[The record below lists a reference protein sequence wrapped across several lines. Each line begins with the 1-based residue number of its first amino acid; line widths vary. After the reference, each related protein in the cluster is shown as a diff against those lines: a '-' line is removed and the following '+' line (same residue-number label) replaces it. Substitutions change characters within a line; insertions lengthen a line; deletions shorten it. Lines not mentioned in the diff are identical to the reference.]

1 MKQTRIGDARVNFS
15 SLIIE
20 GDAGRYS
27 IEPRVLEVLEVLI
40 EHHGEV
46 VSRDDLIDR
55 VWGIGYG
62 GDERLS
68 RAISLLRKAFGE
80 KRGDHRHIETI
91 SKRGYRLIAPVDGK
105 ERETGSAAA
114 FDPPQRSIAV
124 LPFVNMS
131 ADADHEHFA
140 DGMTEELLN
149 VLTHVSELKVSGR
162 TSSFS
167 FKGKTTD
174 VREIGATLNVAHILE
189 GSFRR
194 EGNKSR
200 ITAQLVSTEDG
211 YHLWSESYDE
221 VVSNVFQLQDK
232 VANAIVSALAKV
244 MDFAPPEQS
253 SARPTENEQAYEL
266 YVQGRKLTYHANGQ
280 TTIPTAI
287 GFLER
292 AVKLDP
298 GFALAW
304 TWLALAHTVLGEY
317 AQTKDWRR
325 HYQSGR
331 EAIQKS
337 LAIDPSN
344 AIAWHTKG
352 TILTREVRIDEAFGA
367 FKRAY
372 DLDSNSERPLIGLG
386 YANSMIGHHEKAA
399 DLMQRAI
406 AIDPLNGSWHSQMG
420 GIELQRGDKRAAE
433 ACMRQAYD
441 LGSGPAAFT
450 IALLI
455 GEREGPAA
463 AIAYA
468 EECYSGLNASER
480 AELKSPLA
488 RKLVLDAFYKH
499 RRLATWLVSSKLKRR
514 YGDPDSQPT
523 ISSIMGFYF
532 MWQPQNLMRAIVQ
545 KPNSLV
551 GYVIGRFFEKT
562 ERGLALRSHPDF
574 PAFAERIG
582 LVRAWQKY
590 GWPDTVQPLPETDGS
605 NGRFEVF

>member
-1 MKQTRIGDARVNFS
+1 MKQTRVGNARVNFS

-27 IEPRVLEVLEVLI
+27 VEPRVLEVLEVLI

-80 KRGDHRHIETI
+80 KRGEHRHIETI
-91 SKRGYRLIAPVDGK
+91 SKRGYRLIASVNGK
-105 ERETGSAAA
+105 ERTVGIPTPS
-114 FDPPQRSIAV
+114 DLPPQSIAV
-124 LPFVNMS
+124 LPFVNIS
-131 ADADHEHFA
+131 ADPGQEHFA

-149 VLTHVSELKVSGR
+149 ALTHVSELKVTGR
-162 TSSFS
+162 TSSFA
-167 FKGKTTD
+167 FKGTNKD
-174 VREIGATLNVAHILE
+174 VREIGATLNAAHILE

-194 EGNKSR
+194 DGSKIR
-200 ITAQLVSTEDG
+200 ITAQLVNTQDG
-211 YHLWSESYDE
+211 YHLWSENYDE
-221 VVSNVFQLQDK
+221 VFSDAFQVQDK
-232 VANAIVSALAKV
+232 VANAIVAALAKV
-244 MDFAPPEQS
+244 MDFAPPEQV

-266 YVQGRKLTYHANGQ
+266 YVQGRQLTYHGIGQ

-287 GFLER
+287 GLLER
-292 AVKLDP
+292 AVQLDP
-298 GFALAW
+298 GFAQAW
-304 TWLALAHTVLGEY
+304 TWLALAQTILGEY
-317 AQTKDWRR
+317 AHTQDWRR

-337 LAIDPSN
+337 LAIDPAN

-352 TILTREVRIDEAFGA
+352 TILTRDLRIDEAFGA

-372 DLDSNSERPLIGLG
+372 DLDSNSERPLIGWG

-406 AIDPLNGSWHSQMG
+406 AIDPLNCTWHAQMA
-420 GIELQRGDKRAAE
+420 GIKLQRGDKHAAE
-433 ACMRQAYD
+433 VCMRKAYD

-450 IALLI
+450 NALFV
-455 GEREGPAA
+455 GEREGPKAA
-463 AIAYA
+463 MAHA
-468 EECYSGLNASER
+468 EKCYEGFGASDR
-480 AELKSPLA
+480 AELRSPLA
-488 RKLVLDAFYKH
+488 RKLVFNAFYKH
-499 RRLATWLVSSKLKRR
+499 GRLATWLVSSKLKRR
-514 YGDPDSQPT
+514 YNDPDSQPT
-523 ISSIMGFYF
+523 IAPIMGFYF
-532 MWQPQNLMRAIVQ
+532 MGQPENLMRAIVR

-562 ERGLALRSHPDF
+562 ERGFALRSHPDF

-582 LVRAWQKY
+582 LVRAWQEH
-590 GWPDTVQPLPETDGS
+590 GWPETVQPLAGTDGS
-605 NGRFEVF
+605 DGQFAVL